1 MGAAIYY
8 GMASYRILY
17 IAGINRIPQYL
28 YESTTLDGA
37 GPIRQFFLITL
48 PLIWEV
54 VRVTITFL

>member
-1 MGAAIYY
+1 M
-8 GMASYRILY
+8 Y

-28 YESTTLDGA
+28 YESATLDGA

-48 PLIWEV
+48 PLIWGV